1 MIYLVTD
8 FRGQTSTLGLVIFVA
23 IRTLEH
29 SIYSYFLSRNIIC
42 KKVTTLTAN
51 VLKSPAR
58 FSVYER
64 SGYIA
69 AFVIV
74 SFFVDRPCSSS
85 RFCNNS
91 ALNYNHLLY
100 QSSFISWIPFH
111 MQKLSNLSYRFIIE
125 RNTSAR
131 HICSSF
137 LFFIFFRI
145 FGFWSCIM

>member
-1 MIYLVTD
+1 MTD
-8 FRGQTSTLGLVIFVA
+8 SKGPTSTSGLVIFVA

-42 KKVTTLTAN
+42 KKVRTLAAN

-58 FSVYER
+58 FSSYEW
-64 SGYIA
+64 SGYVA

-100 QSSFISWIPFH
+100 PLSFHGYLSTTNS
-111 MQKLSNLSYRFIIE
+111 KLSNLSYRFIIE

-131 HICSSF
+131 HICSSV